1 MLTTKPSTNR
11 DLNISVI
18 DSGAG
23 PRVFLSGRL
32 SIDTSPEVRERL
44 LVLLGQKLQS
54 AVVIDLAELSYMD
67 CSGVATLVE
76 SLKIAREH
84 NTALLFTGLR
94 DRPRYLLEATG
105 LLYLFQT
112 RGRSGD
118 SSLSKAS

>member
-11 DLNISVI
+11 DLTISVI

-105 LLYLFQT
+105 LLYE
-112 RGRSGD
+112 SVCE
-118 SSLSKAS
+118 